1 VTGRGAKP
9 RVLRI
14 YHSGV
19 VTKWRARERALE
31 ALGVDVRLV
40 AAERWNEGG
49 SDVRLE
55 PGPHESVRGV
65 RTFGRH
71 PNLFW
76 YDPLGLWRALRAG
89 PVDLLDIHEEPVS
102 VAAAEVQL
110 LAGVAR
116 VKAPF
121 VLYSAQNI
129 PKRYPPPFRWIERV
143 ALRRASAVHTCNDA
157 AGAILHGKGLRAPAV
172 NLGLG
177 VDVERFH
184 PATHAPE
191 QARPARVGY
200 VGRLETHK
208 GVEVLIAAV
217 AQLPGVTLDIVG
229 AGPERASLDRLIET
243 HGLHDRVSIRG
254 YVGDEL
260 PEVYR
265 GFDIVVVPSL
275 TTSSWIEQFGRVAV
289 EAMASGVAVIASDSG
304 SLPEVLGG
312 AGVLV
317 PPGDGDALAKALEAL
332 LHDDDERR
340 RLAAAGRA
348 RASHF
353 SWARVA
359 ERQRDLYEEVLA
371 GAH

>member
-1 VTGRGAKP
+1 VTDPGTGL

-19 VTKWRARERALE
+19 VAKWRARERCLG

-55 PGPHESVRGV
+55 PAPGESVHGV

-76 YDPLGLWRALRAG
+76 YEPIGLWRALRAA
-89 PVDLLDIHEEPVS
+89 PVDVLDVHEEPVS

-110 LAGVAR
+110 LAALAR
-116 VKAPF
+116 IRAPF

-129 PKRYPPPFRWIERV
+129 PKRYPPPFRWMERV
-143 ALRRASAVHTCNDA
+143 ALRRAAAVHTCNDA
-157 AGAILHGKGLRAPAV
+157 AGAILRAKGLRGPAV

-184 PATHAPE
+184 PAPRDPTDE
-191 QARPARVGY
+191 DRARVGF
-200 VGRLETHK
+200 VGRLEAHK
-208 GVEVLIAAV
+208 GVDVLIAAI
-217 AQLPGVTLDIVG
+217 AQLPDAILDIFG
-229 AGPERASLDRLIET
+229 AGPERAALEQLIDAR
-243 HGLHDRVSIRG
+243 GLRDRVSIRG
-254 YVGDEL
+254 FVGDEL

-265 GFDIVVVPSL
+265 GFDVVVVPSL
-275 TTSSWIEQFGRVAV
+275 TTPSWVEQFGRVAI

-304 SLPEVLGG
+304 SLPEVLGD

-317 PPGDGDALAKALEAL
+317 PPGDVDALAKALEVL

-340 RLAAAGRA
+340 RLGAAGRQ
-348 RASHF
+348 RATHF
-353 SWARVA
+353 SWPKVA
-359 ERQRDLYEEVLA
+359 GRQRDLYEEVLA